1 MFSKSCEYG
10 IRSLIFIAMKSKQG
24 ARVNIKDIAL
34 AIDSPRAFTAKILQ
48 QLVKANIVA
57 SVRGPNGGFYMDSNF
72 INRLTLT
79 EIVAAIDGDSIYN
92 GCGLGLTE
100 CNDLTPCPLHQK
112 FNKVR
117 EHLREMLDATT
128 LEDLASQLE
137 QGTAFLKL

>member
-24 ARVNIKDIAL
+24 TRVNIKDIAL

-57 SVRGPNGGFYMDSNF
+57 SVRGPSGGFYMDSNF
-72 INRLTLT
+72 IERLTLT
-79 EIVAAIDGDSIYN
+79 EIVAAIDGDSVYN

-100 CNDLTPCPLHQK
+100 CNELTPCPLHEK
-112 FNKVR
+112 FKQVR

-128 LEDLASQLE
+128 LGDLALQLE

>member
-10 IRSLIFIAMKSKQG
+10 IRALIFIAMKSKQEV
-24 ARVNIKDIAL
+24 RVNIKDIAQ

-48 QLVKANIVA
+48 QLVKADIVT
-57 SVRGPNGGFYMDSNF
+57 SVRGPNGGFYMKPRF
-72 INRLTLT
+72 INSLTLT
-79 EIVAAIDGDSIYN
+79 TIVAAIDGDSVYN
-92 GCGLGLTE
+92 GCGLGLSE
-100 CNDLTPCPLHQK
+100 CNDVTPCPLHQK